1 MHESIV
7 VQLQSMLDT
16 RDNPAVVV
24 DHEYRIVAANAAYC
38 ASYGI
43 PQDAIVG
50 KACHEV
56 SHRSDRPCHM
66 NGEECPHRTVF
77 SQGQPS
83 EVLHTHVDFHGR
95 PDYVRIHAYP
105 LSDGN
110 GQTYLMESIHRL
122 APKLEIGCDEM
133 RMAGNTPAF
142 LRFFEDLATAA
153 RSNAPIWLYGESGVG
168 KELAARFLHEHSSR
182 AGKAYVELNCAS
194 IPESLCESELF
205 GYERGAFT
213 GGHRSKRGLFELA
226 DGGTLFLDEIGD
238 LPLVMQGKLLRVLDS
253 GEYRP
258 LGSEKA
264 LRCNVR
270 VVAATNRDLQQ
281 MVGEGSFRL
290 DLYYRIAG
298 YKVTIPPLRERKG
311 DIAAISGLIL
321 RRLESESGQQYS
333 LGQGALEV
341 LEAYGFPG
349 NIRELRS
356 VLIKAAVQC
365 ERGVIKAGDIDF
377 QHGSGCACVPGVEE
391 KPSARAVR
399 LETNAGLQE
408 FGEELTIQGG
418 KGLREN
424 EPLYPLQQYE
434 ETSIRRLMRQFG
446 NRRVVAEKLGISER
460 TLYRKLKKYGIETLK
475 SGAAILAVAECM
487 AYVPVAAW
495 ASWV

>member
-1 MHESIV
+1 MHDSIV

-16 RDNPAVVV
+16 RDNPSVVV
-24 DHEYRIVAANAAYC
+24 DREYRIVAANSAYC
-38 ASYGI
+38 ASYGV
-43 PQDAIVG
+43 PEDAIVG

-56 SHRSDRPCHM
+56 SHRSSRPCHM
-66 NGEECPHRTVF
+66 NGEACPHQVIF
-77 SQGQPS
+77 SRGQPS
-83 EVLHTHVDFHGR
+83 EVLHTHVDFQGR

-110 GQTYLMESIHRL
+110 GQTYLLESIHRL
-122 APKLEIGCDEM
+122 APKLEIGCEEM
-133 RMAGNTPAF
+133 RMAGNSPAF
-142 LRFFEDLATAA
+142 LRFFKDLATAA
-153 RSNAPIWLYGESGVG
+153 RSTVPVWIYGESGVG

-226 DGGTLFLDEIGD
+226 DEGTLFLDEIGD
-238 LPLVMQGKLLRVLDS
+238 LPLAMQGKLLRVLDS

-258 LGSEKA
+258 LGGEKA
-264 LRCNVR
+264 MRCNVR

-281 MVGEGSFRL
+281 MVSEGSFRQ

-298 YKVTIPPLRERKG
+298 YKVSIPPLRERKD
-311 DIAAISGLIL
+311 DIAALSALIL
-321 RRLESESGQQYS
+321 RRLESESGQQYN
-333 LGQGALEV
+333 LGQSALDT
-341 LEAYGFPG
+341 LMAYDFPG

-356 VLIKAAVQC
+356 VLIKAAAHC
-365 ERGVIKAGDIDF
+365 ERGVIEAGDIDF
-377 QHGSGCACVPGVEE
+377 QHQPGCACTPVTREAAGEPEQRA
-391 KPSARAVR
+391 SA
-399 LETNAGLQE
+399 AGPAALAE
-408 FGEELTIQGG
+408 GEA
-418 KGLREN
+418 

-446 NRRVVAEKLGISER
+446 NRRMVAQKLGISER

-475 SGAAILAVAECM
+475 SGAAIHAVAECM
-487 AYVPVAAW
+487 ACMPMAAW
-495 ASWV
+495 VPWV